1 MSFRKP
7 VILIADDNKGWLDRL
22 ENFFLKKGHRTQPAR
37 FSEEAL
43 KMIKDDED
51 HQIKGL
57 ILDWLFKKVGGR
69 GKQSTLPETI
79 INHIVLNRPDVAII
93 VVSDAPLDE
102 SWNPEGDPKLAIK
115 LYYGILEKVRK
126 YSNSITIRVFP
137 KPELHDNLSEWQKMY
152 SHLQKEM
159 KKRKDVETKQSDYKL
174 LFKLGFLQKTLK
186 NHWGKCDDSGRF
198 KPHLKQE
205 ESLAEIVKNIFK
217 DKYLITG
224 QGSYEHE
231 EAEQYR
237 KDIVSNLF
245 DQAREK
251 EIRVKSTGG
260 ITSKV
265 DLKDTSFAIIEF
277 FAKKDAKNKQVY
289 ITVKEFQKLEKRIES
304 KKSTRSHHS
313 EKLLKQRF
321 RRDISK
327 LRTELGHYMKGVSI
341 PLIKQYRAMPVFP
354 IEIMVYLIKD

>member
-7 VILIADDNKGWLDRL
+7 VILIADDNDGWLNRM
-22 ENFFLKKGHRTQPAR
+22 ENFFLKKGHKTQRTR

-51 HQIKGL
+51 HQIKG
-57 ILDWLFKKVGGR
+57 IVLDWEFKNIGDTGH
-69 GKQSTLPETI
+69 QSTLPETV

-93 VVSDAPLDE
+93 VVTEAPLSE
-102 SWNPEGDPKLAIK
+102 SWNPDGKPKIAITIYNRILKK
-115 LYYGILEKVRK
+115 LKKVRNHSK
-126 YSNSITIRVFP
+126 SIDIEAFL
-137 KPELHDNLSEWQKMY
+137 KHELGDDPSEWQKMY
-152 SHLQKEM
+152 TYLQKEM
-159 KKRKDVETKQSDYKL
+159 KNKKDVETKQPEYKL
-174 LFKLGFLQKTLK
+174 LFKLGFLKKELK
-186 NHWGKCDDSGRF
+186 DYWGRF

-205 ESLAEIVKNIFK
+205 KSLAEIVKNIFK
-217 DKYLITG
+217 DKLITG

-251 EIRVKSTGG
+251 EMRVKSTGG

-277 FAKKDAKNKQVY
+277 FAKKDAKNEQVY
-289 ITVKEFQKLEKRIES
+289 ITVEEFQKLEEKIES
-304 KKSTRSHHS
+304 KKSTRSHDS
-313 EKLLKQRF
+313 QKLLKLRF

-327 LRTELGHYMKGVSI
+327 LRTEIGAYMNGVTI
-341 PLIKQYRAMPVFP
+341 PRIKQYRAIPVFP
-354 IEIMVYLIKD
+354 IEIMVYLIKE

>member
-102 SWNPEGDPKLAIK
+102 FWNPEGDPKVAIK

-126 YSNSITIRVFP
+126 YSNSIRVFP
-137 KPELHDNLSEWQKMY
+137 KPELHDDNPSEWQKMY

-159 KKRKDVETKQSDYKL
+159 KKRKDVETKQPDYKL

-186 NHWGKCDDSGRF
+186 NHWGKCDDLGRF
-198 KPHLKQE
+198 KTHSKKE
-205 ESLAEIVKNIFK
+205 ELLAEIVKNIFK

-237 KDIVSNLF
+237 KDIASNLF

-251 EIRVKSTGG
+251 EIRVESKEG

-265 DLKDTSFAIIEF
+265 KLKDTSFAIIEF
-277 FAKKDAKNKQVY
+277 FAKKDAKDEQVY
-289 ITVKEFQKLEKRIES
+289 ITLEEFRKLEAKIKS
-304 KKSTRSHHS
+304 KKSTRSHDS
-313 EKLLKQRF
+313 EKHLKQRF